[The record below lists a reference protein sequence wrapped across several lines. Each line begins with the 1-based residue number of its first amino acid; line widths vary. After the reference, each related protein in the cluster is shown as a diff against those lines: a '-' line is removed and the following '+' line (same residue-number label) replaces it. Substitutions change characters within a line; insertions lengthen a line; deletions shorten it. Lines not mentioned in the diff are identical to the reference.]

1 MPVIRLSPNLFK
13 RLEDYVLGFDT
24 PQNVIERIL
33 DYLDSNNL
41 KDEVNRPGDESARPI
56 SNSTRRVVHTTKKR
70 RDPKKEAELKLLVGK
85 SLNWGNPNL
94 MGSSVIT
101 FPNSDKR
108 VLCKYSSFSGEQRR
122 WFWGVS
128 KKYWKEWLKTDHLAL
143 LLQNEDL
150 DTYSYLLLTSEEGSK
165 LFAMCSESNGEKK
178 INLRQYSADG
188 KLHLQEWQEFD
199 AESRVSRIDTPIET
213 Q

>member
-1 MPVIRLSPNLFK
+1 MPVIRLSPDLFK

-41 KDEVNRPGDESARPI
+41 KDEVNRPGFEINRNI
-56 SNSTRRVVHTTKKR
+56 SQPRGRVVLGTKKA
-70 RDPKKEAELKLLVGK
+70 RDPQKETRLKLLVGK
-85 SLNWGNPNL
+85 SLNWGKPNL
-94 MGSSVIT
+94 MGSSVLT
-101 FPNSDKR
+101 FPGSEKR

-128 KKYWKEWLKTDHLAL
+128 KRYWIDWRNTDQLAL

-150 DTYSYLLLTSEEGSK
+150 ESYSYILLTSKEASE
-165 LFAMCSESNGEKK
+165 LFTMCSESNGEKK

-199 AESRVSRIDTPIET
+199 AESRITSIDAQIAT